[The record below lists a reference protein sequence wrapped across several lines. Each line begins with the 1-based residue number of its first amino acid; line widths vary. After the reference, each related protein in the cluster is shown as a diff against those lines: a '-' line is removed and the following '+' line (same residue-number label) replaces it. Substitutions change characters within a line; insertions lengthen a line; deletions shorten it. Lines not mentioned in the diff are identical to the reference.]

1 MVPAWQTSKPDL
13 ASAMKEGGRGSTAGT
28 GRKIL
33 RDTLIVIEVAVAFIL
48 LAGSGLLVRSF
59 FRLMNVDTGM
69 NTTSVLTFGLPAS
82 DKQYPDPA
90 ALNMYYSQLAD
101 AVKAVPGVNVV
112 GMSCAP
118 PMSGSC
124 YGMPFQLASKPIVDR
139 ANRQGR
145 PYKIVSP
152 GYFNAVGITLLK
164 GRFLDDRDR
173 KGALNAMVI
182 NNRFAKSFF
191 KDEDPV
197 GQRILI
203 QEIIPGK
210 TQLGPEISWEVVG
223 IIADEKLGGLT
234 DTRSEV
240 MYVSNEQTPVYGMN
254 MVVRTHLDPAS
265 LEKPIRQAIAGVNRN
280 QPLNNVRTLQRI
292 MDDSAVG
299 NRLEAML
306 LSIFSGIALVL
317 ASIGIYGVLAYAVAQ
332 RTHELGVRAALGA
345 SASTLLRL
353 VLVRGLVLAL
363 LGMAI
368 GLGGTLGL
376 TRFIATI
383 LFNIPPRD
391 PATLTWVAAVLAAV
405 ALLACYIPARR
416 ATKVDPLVAL
426 RYE

>member
-1 MVPAWQTSKPDL
+1 M
-13 ASAMKEGGRGSTAGT
+13 
-28 GRKIL
+28 
-33 RDTLIVIEVAVAFIL
+33 IVSIS
-48 LAGSGLLVRSF
+48 SGF
-59 FRLMNVDTGM
+59 T
-69 NTTSVLTFGLPAS
+69 PI
-82 DKQYPDPA
+82 
-90 ALNMYYSQLAD
+90 
-101 AVKAVPGVNVV
+101 
-112 GMSCAP
+112 
-118 PMSGSC
+118 
-124 YGMPFQLASKPIVDR
+124 LASKPIVDR

-265 LEKPIRQAIAGVNRN
+265 LENR
-280 QPLNNVRTLQRI
+280 
-292 MDDSAVG
+292 
-299 NRLEAML
+299 
-306 LSIFSGIALVL
+306 F
-317 ASIGIYGVLAYAVAQ
+317 
-332 RTHELGVRAALGA
+332 
-345 SASTLLRL
+345 
-353 VLVRGLVLAL
+353 
-363 LGMAI
+363 
-368 GLGGTLGL
+368 
-376 TRFIATI
+376 
-383 LFNIPPRD
+383 
-391 PATLTWVAAVLAAV
+391 
-405 ALLACYIPARR
+405 ARR
-416 ATKVDPLVAL
+416 SRA
-426 RYE
+426 

>member
-1 MVPAWQTSKPDL
+1 
-13 ASAMKEGGRGSTAGT
+13 
-28 GRKIL
+28 
-33 RDTLIVIEVAVAFIL
+33 
-48 LAGSGLLVRSF
+48 
-59 FRLMNVDTGM
+59 
-69 NTTSVLTFGLPAS
+69 
-82 DKQYPDPA
+82 
-90 ALNMYYSQLAD
+90 
-101 AVKAVPGVNVV
+101 
-112 GMSCAP
+112 
-118 PMSGSC
+118 
-124 YGMPFQLASKPIVDR
+124 
-139 ANRQGR
+139 
-145 PYKIVSP
+145 
-152 GYFNAVGITLLK
+152 
-164 GRFLDDRDR
+164 
-173 KGALNAMVI
+173 MVI

-210 TQLGPEISWEVVG
+210 TQLGPEIPWEVVG
-223 IIADEKLGGLT
+223 IIADEKLGGPT

-254 MVVRTHLDPAS
+254 MVVRTTLDPAS
-265 LEKPIRQAIAGVNRN
+265 LEKPIRLAIAGVNHN

-363 LGMAI
+363 AGIAI
-368 GLGGTLGL
+368 GLAGTLGL

-383 LFNIPPRD
+383 LFNVPPRD
-391 PATLTWVAAVLAAV
+391 PATLTWVAAVLPPLGKKRPMSGPDEAA
-405 ALLACYIPARR
+405 
-416 ATKVDPLVAL
+416 
-426 RYE
+426 